1 MRTAGKVPL
10 LLCITFIIGLSL
22 GVVLRPR
29 LVGQGDASEATPFL
43 LEGVPDVR
51 QSTTYS
57 CGAAALQALLS
68 YWGIDTREQDLMQK
82 LGTTP
87 EEGTSPQAIVRVA
100 GELGCE
106 ASLKENLGFEEIDES
121 LRRRVP
127 VICAIQ
133 AWTDSRTAQF
143 SWDKAWEDGHYVIVL
158 GLDSRSVYV
167 EDPSLLGTRG
177 VIPRA
182 EFAARW
188 HDYRGEPPYDPSDRA
203 YIRLGVFIVGK
214 KIDAKPAYTPV
225 E

>member
-1 MRTAGKVPL
+1 MRISRRTSLLLGLAFFLGLGAGGWLLPRLIEPGSSAAAVPPL
-10 LLCITFIIGLSL
+10 L
-22 GVVLRPR
+22 
-29 LVGQGDASEATPFL
+29 D
-43 LEGVPDVR
+43 GVPDVR
-51 QSTTYS
+51 QSTDYS
-57 CGAAALQALLS
+57 CGAAALQALLG
-68 YWGIDTREQDLMQK
+68 YWGVDKREQDLMQK

-87 EEGTSPQAIVRVA
+87 EEGTSPESIVTVA

-106 ASLKENLGFEEIDES
+106 AGLKENLGFEDIEES

-133 AWTDSRTAQF
+133 AWADFHSPGF
-143 SWDKAWEDGHYVIVL
+143 SWEKAWEDGHYVIVI

-177 VIPRA
+177 VMPRA
-182 EFAARW
+182 EFASRW

-203 YIRLGVFIVGK
+203 YTRLGIFIVGK
-214 KIDAKPAYTPV
+214 KIDAKPAFTPV